1 MRLHRAFLLALALVT
16 APAAFS
22 QASGPH
28 FNVSAAFVPP
38 AGKGADG
45 AVAVTFVALDPDVR
59 MNEEPGPRLKL
70 DATQTIL
77 VDKQR
82 PAPAKAEA
90 FDPDKAKYL
99 DLSAPVLF
107 AVGISPEA
115 PKGSQ
120 TAKANV
126 TYFYCS
132 KREGWCRK
140 GTADVAVSLDVP

>member
-1 MRLHRAFLLALALVT
+1 MRLSTAFLVALVT
-16 APAAFS
+16 VAAAVS
-22 QASGPH
+22 QAGPH
-28 FNVSAAFVPP
+28 FNVSAAYVAP
-38 AGKGADG
+38 ASKGADA

-59 MNEEPGPRLKL
+59 VNEEPSPRLKL
-70 DATQTIL
+70 DAAQTVL
-77 VDKQR
+77 VDKQK
-82 PAPAKAEA
+82 PSASKAEA
-90 FDPDKAKYL
+90 FDPEKAKYL

-107 AVGISPEA
+107 PVAVSPAA

-140 GTADVAVSLDVP
+140 GTADVSVSLDVP